1 MAERALPWPAD
12 LDIIIQCFTRREVVA
27 MQRARF
33 LHFAEANAE
42 WDEARFAILG
52 VPFDGTCSYR
62 PGSKFGPNAI
72 REASYN
78 FEIYH
83 QEHDFDLDELPIFDA
98 GNLEECGSADA
109 TVEAVEEQVTK
120 MLSANKFPIL
130 LGGEHSITSGV
141 LKAFRAMKKR
151 VGVLQ
156 FDAHL
161 DFRDEYLGQKNS
173 HACASRRISDVVGV
187 SNLTIVGVRSICK
200 DEMADARRLKLKYF
214 TADEVF
220 ERGMAAVVD
229 DALAYLKPK
238 DIYVTVDIDG
248 LDPAYAPGVGT
259 PEPFGLTDRDLK
271 LLLTKAAPRMVGLD
285 LVEVCP
291 TFDKGN
297 TAALAA
303 RLVREVLVLKGKE
316 K

>member
-1 MAERALPWPAD
+1 
-12 LDIIIQCFTRREVVA
+12 

-33 LHFAEANAE
+33 LHFAEANAD
-42 WDEARFAILG
+42 WDEARFVILG
-52 VPFDGTCSYR
+52 VPFDGTSSYR
-62 PGSKFGPNAI
+62 SGSKFGPNAM

-83 QEHDFDLDELPIFDA
+83 QEHDFDLEELPIFDA

-109 TVEAVEEQVTK
+109 TVEAVEEQVK
-120 MLSANKFPIL
+120 SILQAGKFPIL
-130 LGGEHSITSGV
+130 LGGEHSISSGAV
-141 LKAFRAMKKR
+141 RAYKALKRK

-161 DFRDEYLGQKNS
+161 DFRDEYLDQRNS
-173 HACASRRISDVVGV
+173 HACASRRMSDVVGV
-187 SNLTIVGVRSICK
+187 GNIAIVGVRSICK
-200 DEMADARRLKLKYF
+200 DEMADARRLKLRYF
-214 TADEVF
+214 TADEVV
-220 ERGMAAVVD
+220 ERGMAAVVK
-229 DALAYLKPK
+229 DALDHLKPK

-248 LDPAYAPGVGT
+248 LDPSFAPGVGT

-271 LLLTKAAPRMVGLD
+271 MLLTKVAPRMVGFD

-291 TFDKGN
+291 PFDKGN

-303 RLVREVLVLKGKE
+303 RLVREVLVLKGKG

>member
-1 MAERALPWPAD
+1 
-12 LDIIIQCFTRREVVA
+12 

-33 LHFAEANAE
+33 LHFAEANAD
-42 WDEARFAILG
+42 WDEARFVILG
-52 VPFDGTCSYR
+52 VPFDGTSSYR
-62 PGSKFGPNAI
+62 SGSKFGPNAM

-83 QEHDFDLDELPIFDA
+83 QEHDFDLEELPIFDA

-109 TVEAVEEQVTK
+109 TVEAVEEQVRSI
-120 MLSANKFPIL
+120 LQAGKFPIL
-130 LGGEHSITSGV
+130 LGGEHSISSGAV
-141 LKAFRAMKKR
+141 RAYKALKRK

-161 DFRDEYLGQKNS
+161 DFRDEYLDQRNS
-173 HACASRRISDVVGV
+173 HACASRRMSDVVGV
-187 SNLTIVGVRSICK
+187 GNIAIVGVRSICK
-200 DEMADARRLKLKYF
+200 DEMAEARRLKLRYF
-214 TADEVF
+214 TADEVV
-220 ERGMAAVVD
+220 ERGMAAVVK
-229 DALAYLKPK
+229 DALDHLKPK

-248 LDPAYAPGVGT
+248 LDPSYAPGVGT

-271 LLLTKAAPRMVGLD
+271 MFLTKAAPRMVGFD

-291 TFDKGN
+291 PFDKGN

-303 RLVREVLVLKGKE
+303 RLVREVLVLKGKG

>member
-1 MAERALPWPAD
+1 
-12 LDIIIQCFTRREVVA
+12 

-33 LHFAEANAE
+33 LHFAEANAD
-42 WDEARFAILG
+42 WDEARFVILG
-52 VPFDGTCSYR
+52 VPFDGTSSYR
-62 PGSKFGPNAI
+62 SGSKFGPNAM

-83 QEHDFDLDELPIFDA
+83 QEHDFDLEELPIFDA

-109 TVEAVEEQVTK
+109 TVEAVEEQVRSI
-120 MLSANKFPIL
+120 LQAGKFPIL
-130 LGGEHSITSGV
+130 LGGEHSISSGAV
-141 LKAFRAMKKR
+141 RAYKALKRK

-161 DFRDEYLGQKNS
+161 DFRDEYLDQRNS
-173 HACASRRISDVVGV
+173 HACASRRMSDVVGV
-187 SNLTIVGVRSICK
+187 GNIAIVGVRSICK
-200 DEMADARRLKLKYF
+200 DEMADARRLKLRYF
-214 TADEVF
+214 TADEVV
-220 ERGMAAVVD
+220 ERGMAAVVK
-229 DALAYLKPK
+229 DALDHLKPK

-248 LDPAYAPGVGT
+248 LDPSYAPGVGT

-271 LLLTKAAPRMVGLD
+271 MFLTKAAPRMVGFD

-291 TFDKGN
+291 PFDKGN

-303 RLVREVLVLKGKE
+303 RLVREVLVLKGKG